1 MITVTIRADT
11 YQEPLGSYPDPRQ
24 ARRAVAHH
32 IINELPDLETVLRQ
46 RGLRDLAQPLLRALR
61 RAYLQHRYRDV
72 ERLQRQAQR
81 LLPHDERLY
90 YRRRR
95 A

>member
-11 YQEPLGSYPDPRQ
+11 YQEPLGSYPTPRQ
-24 ARRAVAHH
+24 ARHAVAQH
-32 IINELPDLETVLRQ
+32 IINELPDLETTLQ
-46 RGLRDLAQPLLRALR
+46 QHGLHHLAQPLLHALR

-72 ERLQRQAQR
+72 ERLQRHAQR

-90 YRRRR
+90 YRRAR